1 MAVMGAM
8 KLKSRVQELYRSR
21 RESRRKGALVWEHG
35 GTPGILEQHMWR
47 GAKAKVIS
55 KGNEERDSE
64 RELLFHKEARR
75 ESELSR

>member
-1 MAVMGAM
+1 MGDTRHSGTAH
-8 KLKSRVQELYRSR
+8 VC
-21 RESRRKGALVWEHG
+21 VWG
-35 GTPGILEQHMWR
+35 

-64 RELLFHKEARR
+64 GELLFHKETRR